1 MKRCRL
7 LSQVICLVL
16 FGAAA
21 CAPAQAQHY
30 WRGYG
35 QGGHVYYSRD
45 NAVRLGIS
53 LGVPLYAPR
62 YYASPNYFYPATTYP
77 APVYSYPAPVYA
89 YPATVYTY
97 PAPVYSYPAPAY
109 SYPAPVYANPP
120 PLPPLVQLQQ
130 SEIQA
135 PMPPIP
141 PPKPLADRYYCPESD
156 AYYPNVTSCADGWQ
170 RMSAQRPMGR

>member
-1 MKRCRL
+1 MKRCQL
-7 LSQVICLVL
+7 VSQVFCLVM

-35 QGGHVYYSRD
+35 QGGHVYHGRD
-45 NAVRLGIS
+45 DGVRLGIS

-62 YYASPNYFYPATTYP
+62 YYASPNYFYPAYAYP
-77 APVYSYPAPVYA
+77 APTYY
-89 YPATVYTY
+89 YPATVY
-97 PAPVYSYPAPAY
+97 SYPTPAY
-109 SYPAPVYANPP
+109 SYPVPIYANPP
-120 PLPPLVQLQQ
+120 PPPPPPVAQLQQ

-135 PMPPIP
+135 PTA
-141 PPKPLADRYYCPESD
+141 PPKPLADRYFCAESD

-170 RMSAQRPMGR
+170 RMSAQRPMSR